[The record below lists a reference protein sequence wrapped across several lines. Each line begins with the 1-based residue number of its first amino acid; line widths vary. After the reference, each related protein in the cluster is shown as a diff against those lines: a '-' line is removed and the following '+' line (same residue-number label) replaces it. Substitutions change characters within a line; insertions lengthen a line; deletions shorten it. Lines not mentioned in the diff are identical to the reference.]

1 MARVTRYVLLAVAVS
16 TATAALWGQSEAQRA
31 APLPSS
37 AAEVKRQIP
46 YADAGPILELLRP
59 NLPSELATR
68 TPAQLEAAW
77 PDWVSR
83 RDADIR
89 RRLEQGDED
98 SLFNLLLFG
107 TSFTRLPR
115 ALNDSARIGGRQRG
129 AEIVR
134 GRIADMV
141 AGIASPGANDR
152 LLFARELIAR
162 QGIDPA
168 TPAGKEQVRL
178 YLLGIMKRVVGEIE
192 DYARTIK
199 SARSVTDATVEV
211 AARSTLFHAR
221 GLSSDT
227 SIRADFAIDQA
238 LETITSRGLLGRGSV
253 RRAAVIGP
261 GLDFTDK
268 AEGYDFYPQQTIQ
281 PFSVI
286 DSLRRLGLAHSEGLR
301 LTTFD
306 LSPRINQHLAAA
318 VRRASG
324 GSGYVIVLPHDRDVS
339 WRAGL
344 LKFWKGFGSTIGED
358 TTAAPSP
365 PAGVSVD
372 VRAVAV
378 RPDIV
383 MSIEPRDVN
392 VVLERLAPSA
402 VDQSF
407 DLVVATNMFVYY
419 DALEQ
424 SLALA
429 NVASMLR
436 PGGLL
441 LSNDVLLELPATP
454 IHSAGYSIV
463 TYTDRSDDNDHIVW
477 YQRR

>member
-1 MARVTRYVLLAVAVS
+1 MTRYAVLAVAVS
-16 TATAALWGQSEAQRA
+16 TLT
-31 APLPSS
+31 APLWARPG
-37 AAEVKRQIP
+37 AATLPLDAETKLQIP
-46 YADAGPILELLRP
+46 YADARPILEALRP
-59 NLPSELATR
+59 NLPSELATT
-68 TPAQLEAAW
+68 TPAELESAW
-77 PDWVSR
+77 PGWVSR
-83 RDADIR
+83 RDVEIR

-115 ALNDSARIGGRQRG
+115 ALNDSSKIGGRQRG

-141 AGIASPGANDR
+141 AGIASPGANER
-152 LLFARELIAR
+152 LLFARELIVR
-162 QGIDPA
+162 HGIDPA
-168 TPAGKEQVRL
+168 TPPGKEQVRL
-178 YLLGIMKRVVGEIE
+178 YLLGIMKRVVGEVE

-199 SARSVTDATVEV
+199 SARSVTDAMVEAV
-211 AARSTLFHAR
+211 ARSTLFHAR

-238 LETITSRGLLGRGSV
+238 LETIASRGMLGKGSV

-268 AEGYDFYPQQTIQ
+268 AEGYDFYPPQTTQ
-281 PFSVI
+281 PFSLI
-286 DSLRRLGLAHSEGLR
+286 DSLRRLGLADAEGLR

-306 LSPRINQHLAAA
+306 LSPRINGHLEAAR
-318 VRRASG
+318 RRASTG
-324 GSGYVIVLPHDRDVS
+324 GGYVVVLPHDRDVN

-344 LKFWKGFGSTIGED
+344 LQFWKGFGITIGEG
-358 TTAAPSP
+358 TTAPSP

-372 VRAVAV
+372 MRAVAV

-392 VVLERLAPSA
+392 VVLERLAPPA
-402 VDQSF
+402 ADRAF
-407 DLVVATNMFVYY
+407 DLIVATNIFVYY
-419 DALEQ
+419 DAFEQ

-441 LSNDVLLELPATP
+441 LSNDVLLELPTTP
-454 IHSAGYSIV
+454 IRSAGYSTV
-463 TYTDRSDDNDHIVW
+463 TYTDRSDDSDHVVW

>member
-1 MARVTRYVLLAVAVS
+1 VACRIVPVTRYAFLAVAVS
-16 TATAALWGQSEAQRA
+16 AVT
-31 APLPSS
+31 APLWARTGAPILPLG
-37 AAEVKRQIP
+37 AEATVQIP
-46 YADAGPILELLRP
+46 YAEARPILELLRP
-59 NLPSELATR
+59 NLPSELATK
-68 TPAQLEAAW
+68 TPAELESAW

-83 RDADIR
+83 RDVEIR
-89 RRLEQGDED
+89 RRLDQGDED

-115 ALNDSARIGGRQRG
+115 ALNDSTKIGGPRRG

-134 GRIADMV
+134 GRIADLV
-141 AGIASPGANDR
+141 AGIASPGANER

-168 TPAGKEQVRL
+168 TPSGQEQVRL
-178 YLLGIMKRVVGEIE
+178 YLLRIMKRVVGEVE
-192 DYARTIK
+192 DYTRTIN
-199 SARSVTDATVEV
+199 SARSVTDALVEV

-238 LETITSRGLLGRGSV
+238 LETIASRGMLGRGSV

-268 AEGYDFYPQQTIQ
+268 AEGYDFYPTQTIQ

-286 DSLRRLGLAHSEGLR
+286 DSLRRLGLADPEGLR

-306 LSPRINQHLAAA
+306 LSPRINRHLEAAR
-318 VRRASG
+318 RRASEG
-324 GSGYVIVLPHDRDVS
+324 GGYIVVLPHDRDVS

-344 LKFWKGFGSTIGED
+344 LRFWNGFGRAIGEET
-358 TTAAPSP
+358 TTAASP
-365 PAGVSVD
+365 PAGVSID

-383 MSIEPRDVN
+383 LSIEPRDLN

-402 VDQSF
+402 ADETF
-407 DLVVATNMFVYY
+407 DVIVATNIFVYY
-419 DALEQ
+419 DAFEQ

-441 LSNDVLLELPATP
+441 LSNDVLLELPTTP
-454 IHSAGYSIV
+454 IHSAGDSSV

>member
-16 TATAALWGQSEAQRA
+16 TATAALWAQTGPAILPPGTA
-31 APLPSS
+31 ATL
-37 AAEVKRQIP
+37 RIP
-46 YADAGPILELLRP
+46 YVEAGPILELLRP
-59 NLPSELATR
+59 NLPSELATK

-83 RDADIR
+83 RDVDIR

-141 AGIASPGANDR
+141 AGIASPGANER

-168 TPAGKEQVRL
+168 TPSGKEQVRL
-178 YLLGIMKRVVGEIE
+178 YLLGIMKRVVDEIA

-238 LETITSRGLLGRGSV
+238 LETITSRGMLGKGSV

-268 AEGYDFYPQQTIQ
+268 AEGYDFYPPQTIQ
-281 PFSVI
+281 PFSLI

-344 LKFWKGFGSTIGED
+344 LKFWKDFGSTIGED

-392 VVLERLAPSA
+392 VVLERVAPSA
-402 VDQSF
+402 ADQSF

-419 DALEQ
+419 DAFEQ

-441 LSNDVLLELPATP
+441 LSNDVLLELPTTP
-454 IHSAGYSIV
+454 IRSAGYSSV

>member
-1 MARVTRYVLLAVAVS
+1 VVRYALLAVAVCVV
-16 TATAALWGQSEAQRA
+16 T
-31 APLPSS
+31 APLWARTGAPIPPPGV
-37 AAEVKRQIP
+37 APKLRIP
-46 YADAGPILELLRP
+46 YAEARPILELLRP
-59 NLPSELATR
+59 NLPSELAAK
-68 TPAQLEAAW
+68 TPAELESGW

-83 RDADIR
+83 RDVEIR

-115 ALNDSARIGGRQRG
+115 ALNDSTKIGGRQRG

-134 GRIADMV
+134 GRIADLV
-141 AGIASPGANDR
+141 AGIASPGANER

-162 QGIDPA
+162 HGIDPA
-168 TPAGKEQVRL
+168 TPSGNEEVRL
-178 YLLGIMKRVVGEIE
+178 LLLGIMKRVVGEVE

-199 SARSVTDATVEV
+199 SARSVTDAMVEA

-227 SIRADFAIDQA
+227 SIRVDFAIDQT
-238 LETITSRGLLGRGSV
+238 LETLASRGILGRGSV
-253 RRAAVIGP
+253 RRAAVVGP

-268 AEGYDFYPQQTIQ
+268 SEGYDFYPPQTIQ

-286 DSLRRLGLAHSEGLR
+286 DSLRRLGLADAEGLR

-306 LSPRINQHLAAA
+306 LSQRINRHLEAAR
-318 VRRASG
+318 RRASKG
-324 GSGYVIVLPHDRDVS
+324 GGYLIVLPHDRDVS

-344 LKFWKGFGSTIGED
+344 LQFWKRFGSTIGEH

-365 PAGVSVD
+365 PAGISVD
-372 VRAVAV
+372 VSAVAV

-383 MSIEPRDVN
+383 MSIEPRDMN
-392 VVLERLAPSA
+392 VVLERLAPA
-402 VDQSF
+402 AADEAF
-407 DLVVATNMFVYY
+407 DLIVATNIFVYY
-419 DALEQ
+419 DAFEQ

-441 LSNDVLLELPATP
+441 LSNDVLLELPTTP
-454 IHSAGYSIV
+454 IHSAGYSAV
-463 TYTDRSDDNDHIVW
+463 AYSDRSDDNDHIVW